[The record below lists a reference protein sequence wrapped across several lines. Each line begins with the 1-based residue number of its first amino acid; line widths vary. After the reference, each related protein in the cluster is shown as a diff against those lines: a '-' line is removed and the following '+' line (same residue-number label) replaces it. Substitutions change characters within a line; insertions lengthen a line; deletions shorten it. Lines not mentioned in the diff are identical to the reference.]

1 MKREKRERTHL
12 TKISDG
18 QAANLPPSS
27 SYLNDYRYSRDHGP
41 REGAMLNFYD
51 AHCRPRLGRATRVVY
66 VFVLLLVC

>member
-27 SYLNDYRYSRDHGP
+27 SYLNDYRYTGTMVPERGLCSISMMHTVG
-41 REGAMLNFYD
+41 
-51 AHCRPRLGRATRVVY
+51 LGWGEQ
-66 VFVLLLVC
+66 LE